1 MQSVSFDSAENI
13 WSSNQTPALFPKDD
27 SVGQIIF
34 EVLQRQPKKI
44 AQISATENT
53 VLTREELLT
62 NSMRIASYLRNLGLK
77 QTDIVGIAARNT
89 THICSV
95 VYACFFNGIAYHALN
110 WKGQQTTIEKL
121 FTITKPRIIFCD
133 GDEYEKI
140 KAATEQLQVRIITMR
155 NHVEGSIKIE
165 ELLRTPIEE
174 NFSPARLENGNDQNL
189 AILSSSGTTGLPK
202 AVTVRN
208 THGYFNDCFSVTSDD
223 IMFTNSTFDWMTGL
237 MRSIICGAF
246 GAMSVIATADFDR
259 AYVLSILEKYKVT
272 WFFFASG
279 QLAQMVNCVEFDKT
293 DLSSLRRILYG
304 GGPCSV
310 ENQKQFRS
318 KVQKGAMNFFYSMS
332 EITGYGCI
340 NFHFDEKINA
350 VGRVTTGFQLKII
363 NEHGKALGANEVGEV
378 CHRSNQY
385 WAGYYG
391 DPAETSKMQ
400 DKDLWFHSGD
410 LGYVDEDGFLYIVD
424 RKKEMLK
431 YINFKYY
438 PREIEELI
446 AKMPGVADVCA
457 FGIFSDEYGDEAAA
471 VVVKMPGTQITA
483 QDVVEY
489 VQQHEQSKHLH
500 LHAGV
505 IIVDDLKRL
514 PNGKTDRK
522 ANKAHFLK
530 LKN

>member
-1 MQSVSFDSAENI
+1 
-13 WSSNQTPALFPKDD
+13 
-27 SVGQIIF
+27 
-34 EVLQRQPKKI
+34 
-44 AQISATENT
+44 
-53 VLTREELLT
+53 
-62 NSMRIASYLRNLGLK
+62 MRIASYLRNLGLK

-140 KAATEQLQVRIITMR
+140 KAATEQLQVKIITMR

-259 AYVLSILEKYKVT
+259 AYVLGILEKYKVT

-340 NFHFDEKINA
+340 NFHFDEKTNA
-350 VGRVTTGFQLKII
+350 S
-363 NEHGKALGANEVGEV
+363 LGANEVGEV
-378 CHRSNQY
+378 CHRSKQY

-410 LGYVDEDGFLYIVD
+410 LGYVDEDEFLYIVD
-424 RKKEMLK
+424 RKKEML
-431 YINFKYY
+431 N
-438 PREIEELI
+438 
-446 AKMPGVADVCA
+446 
-457 FGIFSDEYGDEAAA
+457 DEYGDEAAA